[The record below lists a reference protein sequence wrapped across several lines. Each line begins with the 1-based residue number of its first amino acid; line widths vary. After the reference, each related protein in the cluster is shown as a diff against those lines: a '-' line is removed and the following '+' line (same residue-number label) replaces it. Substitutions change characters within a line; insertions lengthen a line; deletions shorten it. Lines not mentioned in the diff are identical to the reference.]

1 VKNTGTFFKIPI
13 LRKVVIFC
21 KKNRR
26 FQVRK
31 AYIDRSYV
39 LNNYHHFPQIAKRVT
54 AYPLQQFFPSG
65 KMRGRRP
72 RRWQQSCHLGGEA
85 ARGSAQPT
93 PPASQSLKLISAR
106 RAELIY

>member
-1 VKNTGTFFKIPI
+1 MYRIDICTAYSGFIYRAFRKTGSKGIYRQI
-13 LRKVVIFC
+13 
-21 KKNRR
+21 
-26 FQVRK
+26 RK

-39 LNNYHHFPQIAKRVT
+39 LNNCHHFPQIAKRVT

-72 RRWQQSCHLGGEA
+72 RRWQRSCHRGGEA

-93 PPASQSLKLISAR
+93 PPASQS
-106 RAELIY
+106 